1 MSGEGLAAV
10 IGSFATLCGVL
21 GNLAVQFKQLNLSKS
36 NAQKLDANSDKLDD
50 VHESTKALAEQT
62 GTHKTLGS

>member
-1 MSGEGLAAV
+1 MTGESIAAV

-21 GNLAVQFKQLNLSKS
+21 GNLAVQLKQLNLSKS

-50 VHESTKALAEQT
+50 VHSATVSIAEQT
-62 GTHKTLGS
+62 GTHKAL